1 MRLHQALQTLLGT
14 SVLLAATACGGGGDA
29 DAMALIQ
36 KNDFKGAIAVIE
48 PALKTVEQGSDA
60 HRDLLIM
67 HAEALAAESPAE
79 AAKAFMGAMAAHKDL
94 IQPADVKYV
103 VNRIAKHGHLSDA
116 IDVMDLGLKTWE
128 KDETL
133 VVVLGELKQAVAS
146 SGDEGA
152 LDKLKSMGYLGG
164 DE

>member
-14 SVLLAATACGGGGDA
+14 SVLLAATACGGSGDA
-29 DAMALIQ
+29 DPMALIQ

-79 AAKAFMGAMAAHKDL
+79 AAKSFTEAMTAHKDL

-103 VNRIAKHGHLSDA
+103 VNRIAKHGHYVDA
-116 IDVMDLGLKTWE
+116 IDVLDLGLKTWD

-133 VVVLGELKQAVAS
+133 AVVLEELKQAIIG
-146 SGDEGA
+146 SGDEGGN
-152 LDKLKSMGYLGG
+152 DKLKSLGYL
-164 DE
+164 